1 MHRISEICWQKSQPG
16 CMARYSPNRVSSST
30 CCFYEDVSAVAK
42 GVLTKKHFMRILYPV
57 YLVEITYVH
66 VKELK
71 WH

>member
-16 CMARYSPNRVSSST
+16 CMARPAHVALMAG
-30 CCFYEDVSAVAK
+30 FYEDVSAVAK

-71 WH
+71 